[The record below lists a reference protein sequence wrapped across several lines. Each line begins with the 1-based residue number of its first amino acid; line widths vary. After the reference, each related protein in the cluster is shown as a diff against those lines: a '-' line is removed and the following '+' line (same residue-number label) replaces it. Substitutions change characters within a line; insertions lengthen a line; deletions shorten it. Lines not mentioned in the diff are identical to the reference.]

1 MVEQKELKEDGAAP
15 SPRQG
20 RPGAWEQ
27 SQCGAAAWARGGRA
41 RSRHLTSTKLRA
53 LQEPGY
59 YGVVGGG
66 GGEASSV
73 PAFISRTRRMNE
85 ALRAAGTGQ
94 GPTAAR
100 PEEPA

>member
-15 SPRQG
+15 SPWQG

-66 GGEASSV
+66 GGRPVLSQPSSHG
-73 PAFISRTRRMNE
+73 RGERMR
-85 ALRAAGTGQ
+85 L
-94 GPTAAR
+94 
-100 PEEPA
+100 